1 MKYKVTYRNDTTK
14 IVDTNSIKDANDF
27 FTVAYTK
34 NGINQIIAV
43 RASSEQE
50 AKQKFMDYMKKK
62 GRQVEF
68 VGVTRGKEDKPGLP
82 VIDTCVKDSRKLFTI
97 MVNDKIYKVKA
108 KDCDTAMKAVEDACV
123 KDVRES
129 YEVAGVRIY
138 EDTRTGKVELNFAA
152 SGTVSIQQAEDLIKN
167 MQSAINRAKTIENEY
182 KTGKRKKE

>member
-1 MKYKVTYRNDTTK
+1 MKYKITYSDGTVR
-14 IVDTNSIKDANDF
+14 IVDTNSVNKVVKDADDF

-50 AKQKFMDYMKKK
+50 AKQKFTDYMKKK

-68 VGVTRGKEDKPGLP
+68 VGVTRGKEGKPGMP
-82 VIDTCVKDSRKLFTI
+82 VIDTR
-97 MVNDKIYKVKA
+97 
-108 KDCDTAMKAVEDACV
+108 V

-138 EDTRTGKVELNFAA
+138 EDTRTGKVELNFSA

-167 MQSAINRAKTIENEY
+167 IQSAINKAKTIENEY